1 MGYIVKISQKR
12 YSAAGINFLQP
23 LSASYSKQEKLI
35 SAVLDVSILLF
46 SDYSIIWK
54 IQWEL
59 TPLKNRSANKK
70 LALRFL

>member
-1 MGYIVKISQKR
+1 MGLFTVKISQKR

-46 SDYSIIWK
+46 PDYILNTVMRHAISLIGIYK
-54 IQWEL
+54 YL
-59 TPLKNRSANKK
+59 
-70 LALRFL
+70 